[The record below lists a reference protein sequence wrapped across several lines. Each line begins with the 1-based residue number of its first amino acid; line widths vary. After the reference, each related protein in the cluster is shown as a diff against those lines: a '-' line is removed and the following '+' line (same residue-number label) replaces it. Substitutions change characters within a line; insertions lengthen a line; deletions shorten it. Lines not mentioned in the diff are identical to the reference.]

1 MNKSRQN
8 IVYKYFT
15 QCFDS
20 RKRSP
25 ILVLCNKNNRNS
37 NFFGMKVQKISTNVS
52 PFSGISFVNNE
63 FNKVGMSQLIDSEL
77 GARVKTVGF
86 SFSDIIKNLC
96 NVFYS
101 GGNCAEDIHTHLGK
115 HLKSIPGNSVPSADT
130 ILRGI
135 KELATSNSTFTSKQG
150 NSYDFNINT
159 NLNRLNIKSLLLT
172 KQLEADTCYDF
183 DYDNQ
188 IIVTE
193 KYDTK
198 HTYKHNKGYFPGVA
212 TIGNKIVYIENR
224 DGNANVK
231 FEQASTLSRA
241 YTLLKENGIKIN
253 RSRMDAGSYS
263 KDIINVVA
271 ANGKLFYI
279 RANKCAELFR
289 QITEIKKWET
299 VEINYKIY
307 EVTSMTFTQ
316 FCEEENYRLVIMR
329 EKNDDNQVD
338 MFTGD
343 TFIYRTILTNDWQS
357 TEKEVIEYYN
367 QRGSSEKLFDVMNND
382 FGWKHLPCSFMNE
395 NTVYLIIMAMTKNFY
410 NYFVEK
416 VALVFEGIMK
426 TTRLK
431 RFIFRFIS
439 VAGKW
444 VYSGRQW
451 MLKLYTDKPYEALV
465 V

>member
-1 MNKSRQN
+1 
-8 IVYKYFT
+8 
-15 QCFDS
+15 
-20 RKRSP
+20 
-25 ILVLCNKNNRNS
+25 
-37 NFFGMKVQKISTNVS
+37 MKVQKLSSNVS
-52 PFSGISFVNNE
+52 PFAGISFVNNS
-63 FNKVGMSQLIDSEL
+63 FNETGISQLIDKEL

-86 SFSDIIKNLC
+86 SYSDIIRNQF
-96 NVFYS
+96 NIFYS
-101 GGNCAEDIHTHLGK
+101 GGDCAEDIQTHLGK
-115 HLKSIPGNSVPSADT
+115 HLKSIPGNHVPSADT

-135 KELATSNSTFTSKQG
+135 KELSTQNASFTSNQG
-150 NSYDFNINT
+150 KTYDFNINIK
-159 NLNRLNIKSLLLT
+159 LNNLNIKSLLLA
-172 KQLEADTCYDF
+172 KQLEKDTFYDF

-188 IIVTE
+188 IIATE

-198 HTYKHNKGYFPGVA
+198 RTYKHTKGYFPGVA

-241 YTLLKENGIKIN
+241 YNLLKGNGIKIN

-263 KDIINVVA
+263 KDIINEVA
-271 ANGKLFYI
+271 SNSKLFYI
-279 RANKCAELFR
+279 RANKCAEIFR
-289 QITEIKKWET
+289 QIIEIEKWET

-307 EVTSMTFTQ
+307 EVASISFTQ
-316 FCEEENYRLVIMR
+316 FFEEENYRLVIMR
-329 EKNDDNQVD
+329 EKSDDNQID

-343 TFIYRTILTNDWQS
+343 TYIYRSILTNDWQS

-395 NTVYLIIMAMTKNFY
+395 NTVYLIIMAMAKNFY

-416 VALVFEGIMK
+416 VSNVFENINP

-444 VYSGRQW
+444 VYTGRQW
-451 MLKLYTDKPYEALV
+451 VLKLFTDKPYEALV

>member
-1 MNKSRQN
+1 
-8 IVYKYFT
+8 
-15 QCFDS
+15 
-20 RKRSP
+20 
-25 ILVLCNKNNRNS
+25 
-37 NFFGMKVQKISTNVS
+37 MKLQKTSTNVS
-52 PFSGISFVNNE
+52 PFAGISFVNKE
-63 FNKVGMSQLIDSEL
+63 FENVGMSQLIDNEL
-77 GARVKTVGF
+77 GLRVKTVGF
-86 SFSDIIKNLC
+86 YYSDIIKNFI
-96 NVFYS
+96 NVYF
-101 GGNCAEDIHTHLGK
+101 GGGDCAEDIQTHLGK

-135 KELATSNSTFTSKQG
+135 KELAVPNTSYVSKQG
-150 NSYDFNINT
+150 IAYDFNINT
-159 NLNRLNIKSLLLT
+159 KLNVLNIKSLLLT
-172 KQLEADTCYDF
+172 GQLNEDTLYDF

-188 IIVTE
+188 IISTE

-198 HTYKHNKGYFPGVA
+198 RTYKHNKGYFPGVA

-241 YTLLKENGIKIN
+241 YGLLKENGIRIN

-271 ANGKLFYI
+271 SNSKLFYI

-289 QITEIKKWET
+289 KMTEIKTWES
-299 VEINYKIY
+299 VEINYINY
-307 EVTSMTFTQ
+307 EVASINFSQ
-316 FCEEENYRLVIMR
+316 FCQEENYRLVIMR
-329 EKNDDNQVD
+329 EKSGNNQID
-338 MFTGD
+338 MFTED
-343 TFIYRTILTNDWQS
+343 TCVYRSILTNDWQS

-367 QRGSSEKLFDVMNND
+367 QRGCSEKLFDVMNND
-382 FGWKHLPCSFMNE
+382 FGWKHLPCSFLNE
-395 NTVYLIIMAMTKNFY
+395 NTVYLIIMAMAKNFY

-416 VALVFEGIMK
+416 VSMVFEDIMP

-444 VYSGRQW
+444 VRSGRQW
-451 MLKLYTDKPYEALV
+451 TLKLFTDKPYEAFV

>member
-1 MNKSRQN
+1 
-8 IVYKYFT
+8 
-15 QCFDS
+15 
-20 RKRSP
+20 
-25 ILVLCNKNNRNS
+25 
-37 NFFGMKVQKISTNVS
+37 MKVQKISSNVS
-52 PFSGISFVNNE
+52 SFAGISFVNNSL
-63 FNKVGMSQLIDSEL
+63 NTTGISQLIDNEL
-77 GARVKTVGF
+77 GARVKTIGF
-86 SFSDIIKNLC
+86 SYSDIIKNLF
-96 NVFYS
+96 NIFYS
-101 GGNCAEDIHTHLGK
+101 GGDCAEDIQTHLGK
-115 HLKSIPGNSVPSADT
+115 HLKSIPGNHVPSADT

-135 KELATSNSTFTSKQG
+135 KELSTQNTRFTSNQG
-150 NSYDFNINT
+150 KIYDFNINT
-159 NLNRLNIKSLLLT
+159 KLNLLNIKSLLLT
-172 KQLEADTCYDF
+172 RQLKKDSYYDF

-188 IIVTE
+188 IIATE

-198 HTYKHNKGYFPGVA
+198 HTYKHTKGYFPGVA

-231 FEQASTLSRA
+231 LEQALTLSRA
-241 YTLLKENGIKIN
+241 YNLLKENGIKIN

-263 KDIINVVA
+263 KDIINEVA
-271 ANGKLFYI
+271 SNSKLFYI

-289 QITEIKKWET
+289 QIIEIEKWET

-307 EVTSMTFTQ
+307 EVASISFTQ
-316 FCEEENYRLVIMR
+316 FFEEENYRLVIMR
-329 EKNDDNQVD
+329 EKSDDNQID

-343 TFIYRTILTNDWQS
+343 TYIYRSILTNDWQS
-357 TEKEVIEYYN
+357 TEKGVIEYYN

-395 NTVYLIIMAMTKNFY
+395 NTVYLIIMAMAKNFY
-410 NYFVEK
+410 NYFVEN
-416 VALVFEGIMK
+416 VAKYFEGILP

-444 VYSGRQW
+444 IYTGRQW
-451 MLKLYTDKPYEALV
+451 VLKLFTDKPYEELV

>member
-1 MNKSRQN
+1 
-8 IVYKYFT
+8 
-15 QCFDS
+15 
-20 RKRSP
+20 
-25 ILVLCNKNNRNS
+25 
-37 NFFGMKVQKISTNVS
+37 MKVQKISSNVS
-52 PFSGISFVNNE
+52 PFAGISFVNNS
-63 FNKVGMSQLIDSEL
+63 FNETGISQLIDNEL
-77 GARVKTVGF
+77 GTRVKTVGF
-86 SFSDIIKNLC
+86 SYSDIIRNQF
-96 NVFYS
+96 NIFYS
-101 GGNCAEDIHTHLGK
+101 GGDCAEDIQTHLGK
-115 HLKSIPGNSVPSADT
+115 HLKSIPGNHVPSADT

-135 KELATSNSTFTSKQG
+135 KELSTQNTSFTSNQG
-150 NSYDFNINT
+150 KTYDFNINT
-159 NLNRLNIKSLLLT
+159 KLNLLNIKSLLLT
-172 KQLEADTCYDF
+172 RQLKKDTWYDF

-188 IIVTE
+188 IIATE

-198 HTYKHNKGYFPGVA
+198 HTYKHTKGYFPGVA
-212 TIGNKIVYIENR
+212 SIGNKIVYIENR

-231 FEQASTLSRA
+231 LEQASTLSRA
-241 YTLLKENGIKIN
+241 YHLLKENGIKIN

-263 KDIINVVA
+263 KDIINEVA
-271 ANGKLFYI
+271 SNSKLFYI
-279 RANKCAELFR
+279 RANKCAGLFR
-289 QITEIKKWET
+289 QIIEIEKWER

-307 EVTSMTFTQ
+307 EVASMRFTQ
-316 FCEEENYRLVIMR
+316 FFEEENYRLVIMR
-329 EKNDDNQVD
+329 EKSDDNQID

-343 TFIYRTILTNDWQS
+343 NFIYRSILTNDWQS

-395 NTVYLIIMAMTKNFY
+395 NTAYLIIMAMAKNFY

-416 VALVFEGIMK
+416 VAKYFKDILP

-444 VYSGRQW
+444 IYPGRQW
-451 MLKLYTDKPYEALV
+451 VLKLFTDKPYELLV

>member
-1 MNKSRQN
+1 
-8 IVYKYFT
+8 
-15 QCFDS
+15 
-20 RKRSP
+20 
-25 ILVLCNKNNRNS
+25 
-37 NFFGMKVQKISTNVS
+37 MKVQKLSSNVS
-52 PFSGISFVNNE
+52 PFAGISFINNS
-63 FNKVGMSQLIDSEL
+63 FNEKGISQLIDNEL

-86 SFSDIIKNLC
+86 SYSDIIRNQF

-101 GGNCAEDIHTHLGK
+101 GGDCAEDIQTHLGK
-115 HLKSIPGNSVPSADT
+115 HLKSIPGNHVPSADT

-135 KELATSNSTFTSKQG
+135 KELSTQNASFTSNQG
-150 NSYDFNINT
+150 KTYDFNINT
-159 NLNRLNIKSLLLT
+159 KLNNLNIKSLLLT
-172 KQLEADTCYDF
+172 KQLEKDTYYDF

-188 IIVTE
+188 IIATE

-198 HTYKHNKGYFPGVA
+198 RTYKHTKGYFPGVA

-241 YTLLKENGIKIN
+241 YNLLKENGIKIN

-263 KDIINVVA
+263 KDIINEVA
-271 ANGKLFYI
+271 CNSKLFYI

-289 QITEIKKWET
+289 QIIEIKKWET

-307 EVTSMTFTQ
+307 EVASIVFTQ

-329 EKNDDNQVD
+329 EKSDDNQID

-343 TFIYRTILTNDWQS
+343 TFIYRSILTNDWQS

-367 QRGSSEKLFDVMNND
+367 QRGGSEKLFDIMNND

-395 NTVYLIIMAMTKNFY
+395 NTVYLIIMAMAKNFY
-410 NYFVEK
+410 NYFVGNAAK
-416 VALVFEGIMK
+416 YFEDIMP

-444 VYSGRQW
+444 VYTGRQW
-451 MLKLYTDKPYEALV
+451 VLKLFTDKPYEVLV